1 MISIGLIGCGAVVH
15 KNYARVLVGRE
26 AYSVEHVYDTD
37 PGRAEDTA
45 RLFGAAVTAPEELVE
60 RVDAT
65 IITTP
70 PSSHSDLIALAARPG
85 KTILCE
91 KPFTT
96 THAAAVEAA
105 EIARSR
111 NASLC
116 IGQFRRTFPQ
126 LRLARQLV
134 SLGVIGRILSFAAS
148 EGGRFNWDAVSGY
161 TTADPAGGVLWDTGS
176 HTLDMALYGAG
187 LDSWDDPQVG
197 VELVER
203 DKPEPSHD
211 FRADFTISQG
221 GATVSAALSLSRR
234 DALPSVVRIV
244 GTEGEISFGVGLD
257 DRVRLTRRGDSA
269 VLTTDSDFGNLME
282 CFDVEVRSILL
293 KDGDA
298 SFAASTCVG
307 QVKLLETLTAAGA
320 SS

>member
-1 MISIGLIGCGAVVH
+1 MVSIGLIGCGAVVH
-15 KNYARVLVGRE
+15 KNYARVLIGRE
-26 AYSVEHVYDTD
+26 AYSVQCVYDTD
-37 PGRAEDTA
+37 PGRAEETA
-45 RLFGAAVTAPEELVE
+45 RLFGATVTAPEELVE

-65 IITTP
+65 VITTP
-70 PSSHSDLIALAARPG
+70 PSSHADLIVLAAKPG

-96 THAAAVEAA
+96 THSAAIAASEAA
-105 EIARSR
+105 RAQG
-111 NASLC
+111 ASLYV
-116 IGQFRRTFPQ
+116 GQFRRTFPH

-134 SLGVIGRILSFAAS
+134 SLGVIGRVASFTAS
-148 EGGRFNWDAVSGY
+148 EGGRFDWDAVSGY
-161 TTADPAGGVLWDTGS
+161 TTADLAGGVLWDTGS

-187 LDSWDDPQVG
+187 LDEWDDPNVG

-211 FRADFTISQG
+211 FRADFTISHG
-221 GATVSAALSLSRR
+221 DATVSARLSLSRR
-234 DALPSVVRIV
+234 DALPSMIRIV
-244 GTEGEISFGVGLD
+244 GSEGEISFGVGLD
-257 DRVRLTRRGDSA
+257 DRVRLTRRHDSV
-269 VLTTDSDFGNLME
+269 VLTADSDFRNLME

-298 SFAASTCVG
+298 AFAASTCVG

-320 SS
+320 NS